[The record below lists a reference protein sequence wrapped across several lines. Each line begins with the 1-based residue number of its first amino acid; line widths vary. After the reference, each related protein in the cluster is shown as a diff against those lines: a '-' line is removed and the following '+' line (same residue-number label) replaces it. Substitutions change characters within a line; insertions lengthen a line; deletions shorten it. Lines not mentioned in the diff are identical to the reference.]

1 MRTAV
6 LAVTAVAT
14 LALAG
19 IAIAHGFDSKSVQ
32 SVSATFT
39 ATTATNVQ
47 SSTCTGSNG
56 HTYTTTNATYTG
68 ATAGASDPSLA
79 GPITLETRALVDTTT
94 GDGTISA
101 RLRITT
107 SAGTTDAA
115 FDAVVHGTSVAGLA
129 EGHASSPHS
138 ALIAN
143 VSASWTAAG
152 GFTGGMIGG
161 GTGAGYAVE
170 VTEPG
175 GCTPPPAPKPDRVEV
190 HGAITAITATGATAS
205 ISAAGVT
212 CTIPAA
218 LQAKVAALGLAVG
231 DRVELH
237 CTTAG
242 GTTTL
247 DRLEASGH
255 HGGQGNEDHSRRHR

>member
-1 MRTAV
+1 MRKTV
-6 LAVTAVAT
+6 LAVTVVAT

-19 IAIAHGFDSKSVQ
+19 IAIAHGVESKSVQ

-39 ATTATNVQ
+39 AATASNVQ

-56 HTYTTTNATYTG
+56 HTYTTTRATYTG
-68 ATAGASDPSLA
+68 ATAGATDPSLA
-79 GPITLETRALVDTTT
+79 GPITLDTRTLVDTTT
-94 GDGTISA
+94 GDGTMSG

-107 SAGTTDAA
+107 AAGTTDAG

-129 EGHASSPHS
+129 EGHASSGHT
-138 ALIAN
+138 ALVAN
-143 VSASWTAAG
+143 VSAGWTAAG
-152 GFTGGMIGG
+152 GFTGGAIGG

-175 GCTPPPAPKPDRVEV
+175 GCTPPPAPKPDRVDV
-190 HGAITAITATGATAS
+190 HGTITAITTTGATAS
-205 ISAAGVT
+205 ISAGGVT

-218 LQAKVAALGLAVG
+218 LQAKVAAMGLAVN

-237 CTTAG
+237 CTTVS

-247 DRLEASGH
+247 DRVEASGH
-255 HGGQGNEDHSRRHR
+255 HSQDHSRRHR